1 MRYTIKTSEIGDF
14 YHANY
19 SRLKKESHYEDEP
32 DVINADAFEMSIRE
46 WNSSN
51 FKAQHI
57 QISPSKNFEFYGKI
71 EEDMV
76 LLHFVLKGETSLSY
90 KSKQNYRLGESANNI
105 FVPLAENISHRFFEN
120 QQYEY
125 FKVYIP
131 CDFLNS
137 ISEQNPE
144 MLASLLKSFDRQ
156 MIYPEKSC
164 FTSLEMQQVIE
175 QIRNNK
181 LMGNLAPLYFENKI
195 QELLLLQLQQQN
207 CRKCTTCRR
216 LEHYSV
222 QINEARKII
231 EHRYRNPPSIKE
243 LAMEIGMSVS
253 VLKLCFKQFMGTTIY
268 GYLFDYRMNIAR
280 KLLDDTS
287 YAIADVAECS
297 GYEHASHFSTA
308 FKRRYGISPAE
319 YREKCA

>member
-1 MRYTIKTSEIGDF
+1 MRYNIQTSEIGDF
-14 YHANY
+14 YHTDY
-19 SRLKKESHYEDEP
+19 SQLKKESPYEDAL
-32 DVINADAFEMSIRE
+32 DVVKADSFEMSIKE
-46 WNSSN
+46 WNSSK

-57 QISPSKNFEFYGKI
+57 QINPQKNFEFYGKI

-76 LLHFVLKGETSLSY
+76 LLHFVLKGETSLIY
-90 KSKQNYRLGESANNI
+90 NSKQNYELGESANSI
-105 FVPLAENISHRFFEN
+105 FIPLAENISHRFFEN
-120 QQYEY
+120 KQYEY

-131 CDFLNS
+131 YDYINS
-137 ISEQNPE
+137 MNEQNPE
-144 MLASLLKSFDRQ
+144 MFAPLLKSFDRQ
-156 MIYPEKSC
+156 MIYLEKNC

-175 QIRNNK
+175 QIKNNK
-181 LMGNLAPLYFENKI
+181 LMGNLAPLYFENKM

-207 CRKCTTCRR
+207 CQECKTCRR
-216 LEHYSV
+216 LQYYSG

-231 EHRYRNPPSIKE
+231 ENQYRNPPTIKE
-243 LAMEIGMSVS
+243 LALEVGMSVS

-287 YAIADVAECS
+287 YAIADIAECS

-319 YREKCA
+319 YRDKCA